1 MIYDQNHKF
10 YKYRLSEFVKILSI
24 ESKFDTLEA
33 FYKEFIDLKSL
44 NVRTTENMK
53 HKSTVLNNVSELY
66 DDLIKE
72 YKVVYE
78 REPKYDKYDSWKQK
92 YDFKNLRNLDYQPLK
107 LKTESLSDINK
118 SDLKQPMKLN

>member
-10 YKYRLSEFVKILSI
+10 YKYRLSEFVKISSI
-24 ESKFDTLEA
+24 ESKFDTLEM
-33 FYKEFIDLKSL
+33 FYKELIDLKSL
-44 NVRTTENMK
+44 NARTTENMK

-72 YKVVYE
+72 YKAVYE

-92 YDFKNLRNLDYQPLK
+92 YDFKDLRNLDYQPVK

>member
-10 YKYRLSEFVKILSI
+10 YKYRLSEFVKISSI
-24 ESKFDTLEA
+24 ESKFDTLET
-33 FYKEFIDLKSL
+33 FYKELIDLKSL
-44 NVRTTENMK
+44 NARTTENMK

-72 YKVVYE
+72 YKAVYE

-92 YDFKNLRNLDYQPLK
+92 YDFKDLRNLEYQPVK

>member
-1 MIYDQNHKF
+1 MTKITNF
-10 YKYRLSEFVKILSI
+10 CKYRLSEFVKISSI
-24 ESKFDTLEA
+24 ESKFDTLET
-33 FYKEFIDLKSL
+33 FYKELIDLKSL
-44 NVRTTENMK
+44 NARTTENMK

-72 YKVVYE
+72 YKAVYE

-92 YDFKNLRNLDYQPLK
+92 YDFKDLRNLDYQPVK

>member
-10 YKYRLSEFVKILSI
+10 YKYRLSEFVKISSI
-24 ESKFDTLEA
+24 ESKFDTLETL
-33 FYKEFIDLKSL
+33 YKELIDLKSL
-44 NVRTTENMK
+44 NARTTENMK

-72 YKVVYE
+72 YKAVYE

-92 YDFKNLRNLDYQPLK
+92 YDFKDLRNLDYQPVK

>member
-10 YKYRLSEFVKILSI
+10 YKYRLSEFVKISSI
-24 ESKFDTLEA
+24 ESKFDTLET
-33 FYKEFIDLKSL
+33 FYKELIDLKSL
-44 NVRTTENMK
+44 NARTTENMK

-72 YKVVYE
+72 YKAVYE

-92 YDFKNLRNLDYQPLK
+92 YDFKDLRNLDYQPVK

>member
-10 YKYRLSEFVKILSI
+10 YKYRLSEFVKISSI
-24 ESKFDTLEA
+24 ESKFDTLET
-33 FYKEFIDLKSL
+33 FYKELIDLKSL
-44 NVRTTENMK
+44 NARTTENMK

-72 YKVVYE
+72 YKAVYE
-78 REPKYDKYDSWKQK
+78 REPKYDKYDSLKQK
-92 YDFKNLRNLDYQPLK
+92 YDFKDLRNLDYQPVK

>member
-1 MIYDQNHKF
+1 M
-10 YKYRLSEFVKILSI
+10 SEFVKISSI
-24 ESKFDTLEA
+24 ESKFDTLET
-33 FYKEFIDLKSL
+33 FYKELIDLKSL
-44 NVRTTENMK
+44 NARTTENMK
-53 HKSTVLNNVSELY
+53 HKSTVLNNASELY

-72 YKVVYE
+72 YKAVYE

-92 YDFKNLRNLDYQPLK
+92 YDFKDLRNLDYQPVK

>member
-1 MIYDQNHKF
+1 M
-10 YKYRLSEFVKILSI
+10 SEFVKISSI
-24 ESKFDTLEA
+24 ESKFDTLET
-33 FYKEFIDLKSL
+33 FYKELIDLKSL
-44 NVRTTENMK
+44 NARTTENMK

-72 YKVVYE
+72 YKAVYE
-78 REPKYDKYDSWKQK
+78 REPKYDSWKQK
-92 YDFKNLRNLDYQPLK
+92 YDFKDLRNLDYQPVK

>member
-10 YKYRLSEFVKILSI
+10 YKYRLSEFVKISSI
-24 ESKFDTLEA
+24 ESKFDTLET
-33 FYKEFIDLKSL
+33 FYKELIDLKSL
-44 NVRTTENMK
+44 NARTTENMK

-72 YKVVYE
+72 YKAVYE

-92 YDFKNLRNLDYQPLK
+92 YDFKDLRNLDYQPVK
-107 LKTESLSDINK
+107 LKTESLSNIDK

>member
-10 YKYRLSEFVKILSI
+10 YKYRLSEFVKISSI
-24 ESKFDTLEA
+24 ESKFDTLET
-33 FYKEFIDLKSL
+33 FYKELIDLKSL
-44 NVRTTENMK
+44 DARTTENMK

-72 YKVVYE
+72 YKAVYE

-92 YDFKNLRNLDYQPLK
+92 YDFKDLRNLDYQPVK